1 MTAVLTRS
9 PTADCGPCLARPA
22 GPAAFHPGPR
32 CPEDG
37 DDPPDSRGG
46 GPAAGGGVCAPS
58 LYAEAYRHAERH
70 KWIESEKRGYDV
82 GEGAIREWYGV
93 HWARFCRECRLEHIA
108 GRRYWGEF
116 GPETFGCLYELI
128 VAGDLLADRLLDRVD
143 EGWENLTILLW
154 AREWGLPMTR
164 VVPMLEKID
173 VNRARMDPG
182 RL

>member
-1 MTAVLTRS
+1 MTAVLTRPARAGR
-9 PTADCGPCLARPA
+9 PTSGPCCGHPA
-22 GPAAFHPGPR
+22 GPAAFHPP
-32 CPEDG
+32 DG
-37 DDPPDSRGG
+37 GHGMDRGEE
-46 GPAAGGGVCAPS
+46 ADRRSVCAPS
-58 LYAEAYRHAERH
+58 LYAEAFRHAEQH
-70 KWIESEKRGYDV
+70 KWIESEKRGYDL

-93 HWARFCRECRLEHIA
+93 HWARFCRECRLEHIS
-108 GRRYWGEF
+108 GRRYWDEF

-164 VVPMLEKID
+164 VVPMLEQID
-173 VNRARMDPG
+173 VNRARMDPR